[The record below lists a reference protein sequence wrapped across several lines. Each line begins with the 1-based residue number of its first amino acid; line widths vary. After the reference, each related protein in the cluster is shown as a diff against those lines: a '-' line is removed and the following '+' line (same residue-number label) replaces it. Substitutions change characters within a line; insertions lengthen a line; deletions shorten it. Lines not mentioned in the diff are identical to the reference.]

1 MKRRAVILT
10 SALTLAV
17 LGGCSSTTSATTP
30 VASAAT
36 MATSPAIGRPGA
48 GGPPSDRGPG
58 MGAGSGTA
66 APGGT
71 VTAAPPAGT
80 VAAAAW
86 EALMGPDGEYAA
98 AASYQAVIA
107 KFGAVEPYVS
117 IEAME
122 QNHIQALT
130 RQLSRFGYVPP
141 ANPFAGQIAA
151 PADLVTAAQAWA
163 EGERK
168 NVAMYDRL
176 AAAATSDAGLNRVFS
191 NLRRS
196 SLDAHLPLFEAAA
209 NEKPWPPSPKVR
221 CNRRRTPEGMPS
233 FEAAAKAGGSLTE
246 PQMAELGFVKH

>member
-48 GGPPSDRGPG
+48 GGPPSDRGPGAGMGAG

-176 AAAATSDAGLNRVFS
+176 AAAVTSDAGLNRVFS

-209 NEKPWPPSPKVR
+209 
-221 CNRRRTPEGMPS
+221 
-233 FEAAAKAGGSLTE
+233 KAGGSLTE

>member
-58 MGAGSGTA
+58 AGMGAGMGAGSGTA

-80 VAAAAW
+80 VAAAW

-141 ANPFAGQIAA
+141 ANPFAGPIAA
-151 PADLVTAAQAWA
+151 PADLVTDAQARA
-163 EGERK
+163 EGGRQ

-176 AAAATSDAGLNRVFS
+176 AAAAAGAERLKPARNH
-191 NLRRS
+191 LRR
-196 SLDAHLPLFEAAA
+196 
-209 NEKPWPPSPKVR
+209 
-221 CNRRRTPEGMPS
+221 
-233 FEAAAKAGGSLTE
+233 
-246 PQMAELGFVKH
+246 Q

>member
-1 MKRRAVILT
+1 MKRIAVVLT
-10 SALTLAV
+10 SAVV
-17 LGGCSSTTSATTP
+17 LGMLGACSSTATTSATTP
-30 VASAAT
+30 IA
-36 MATSPAIGRPGA
+36 SPATAGTSASVGRPGA
-48 GGPPSDRGPG
+48 GGPPSDRSPGSGMGGG
-58 MGAGSGTA
+58 MGAGSGTVA
-66 APGGT
+66 APGGA

-86 EALMGPDGEYAA
+86 QALMGPDGEYAA

-107 KFGAVEPYVS
+107 KFGAVEPYAS

-141 ANPFAGQIAA
+141 ANPYAGQIAA

-209 NEKPWPPSPKVR
+209 
-221 CNRRRTPEGMPS
+221 
-233 FEAAAKAGGSLTE
+233 KAGGSLTE